1 MEQIAAS
8 ELTAPAREQ
17 AVLDLADFD
26 EVVRLYR
33 PRVFRFLLASLRDR
47 DVAENLTQDCFLK
60 AYLGRAHFRGDSS
73 LSTWLMKI
81 AMNLVRDHLRSKRMR
96 FWTKTRETALDPI
109 DVSDWVPD
117 GRSSPEAELIARTQ
131 VQHVW
136 QAVSELPAKQRSVFV
151 LRFVEEMELKEIAE
165 LTGMNPSTVKTHLYR
180 ALAAVR
186 GERGRQAMTTETTNR
201 DVQETVSGERRGDEA
216 RPGGAGEL
224 DQPVSLGGAPCC
236 GSLG

>member
-8 ELTAPAREQ
+8 ELTQLAREQ

-47 DVAENLTQDCFLK
+47 DAAENLTQDCFLK
-60 AYLGRAHFRGDSS
+60 AYMGRQNFRGDSS

-96 FWTKTRETALDPI
+96 FWTKTRESALDPM
-109 DVSDWVPD
+109 DVSDWIPD
-117 GRSSPEAELIARTQ
+117 GRSSPEAEMIARTE
-131 VQHVW
+131 VAYVW
-136 QAVSELPAKQRSVFV
+136 DAVNALPVKQRSVFV
-151 LRFVEEMELKEIAE
+151 LRFVEEMELKEIAD

-186 GERGRQAMTTETTNR
+186 
-201 DVQETVSGERRGDEA
+201 ETV
-216 RPGGAGEL
+216 
-224 DQPVSLGGAPCC
+224 
-236 GSLG
+236 GSKA

>member
-1 MEQIAAS
+1 MEQIATS
-8 ELTAPAREQ
+8 ELTHLAREQ

-60 AYLGRAHFRGDSS
+60 AYMGRAHFRGDAS

-81 AMNLVRDHLRSKRMR
+81 AMNLLRDHLRSKRLR
-96 FWTKTRETALDPI
+96 FWTKTRETALDPV

-117 GRSSPEAELIARTQ
+117 GRSSPEADFIARTQ
-131 VQHVW
+131 VKGIW
-136 QAVSELPAKQRSVFV
+136 ETVSQLPEKQRSVFV
-151 LRFVEEMELKEIAE
+151 LRFVEEMELREIAE
-165 LTGMNPSTVKTHLYR
+165 TTGMNPSTVKTHLYR

-186 GERGRQAMTTETTNR
+186 AS
-201 DVQETVSGERRGDEA
+201 V
-216 RPGGAGEL
+216 GGK
-224 DQPVSLGGAPCC
+224 P
-236 GSLG
+236 